1 MTHPEE
7 QLAGYVDGAL
17 PPHER
22 RAVDAHLIDCARC
35 RREVALAAG
44 ARTALGSLTE
54 VPAPPDVADGA
65 LREAG
70 AAGRAR
76 QTNGLP
82 AWYRIAG
89 VAAAVA
95 AGLLVVSLV
104 LPRVG
109 GSSDE
114 AADRREA
121 AAGSVGG
128 GAITSVEAT
137 ALEIQQVNYDDAS
150 LSAFAASF
158 KTAQDTSEVAT
169 AAAPAE
175 SLAGTPRQTQKALR
189 CIVKSAPD
197 ETGLLTQLIK
207 ARFQGAPAYL
217 AVFLEGPG
225 ADQPP
230 DSVSVWVL
238 ATDDCAILSF
248 SNARL

>member
-1 MTHPEE
+1 M
-7 QLAGYVDGAL
+7 
-17 PPHER
+17 
-22 RAVDAHLIDCARC
+22 
-35 RREVALAAG
+35 
-44 ARTALGSLTE
+44 
-54 VPAPPDVADGA
+54 
-65 LREAG
+65 
-70 AAGRAR
+70 
-76 QTNGLP
+76 
-82 AWYRIAG
+82 
-89 VAAAVA
+89 
-95 AGLLVVSLV
+95 
-104 LPRVG
+104 
-109 GSSDE
+109 
-114 AADRREA
+114 
-121 AAGSVGG
+121 
-128 GAITSVEAT
+128 
-137 ALEIQQVNYDDAS
+137 NYDDAS

-197 ETGLLTQLIK
+197 ETGLLTRLIE

-238 ATDDCAILSF
+238 ATDSCAILSF